1 MLEEFIG
8 NAKLLVNTLGY
19 KVFDKIDVSI
29 IENNEEKQNV
39 FFIKA
44 ARGADAKGLLVAD
57 GFLVAKGSK
66 IAKDTAPSM
75 STNLVS
81 LRNKLLDKGI
91 VNQENSFVSDYV
103 FTSPSLAAA
112 VVMGR
117 NANGRIEWKT
127 VNNKS
132 IKDIEEQ

>member
-1 MLEEFIG
+1 L
-8 NAKLLVNTLGY
+8 A
-19 KVFDKIDVSI
+19 
-29 IENNEEKQNV
+29 IENNEEEQNI

-66 IAKDTAPSM
+66 VARDIAPSM
-75 STNLVS
+75 SANLVN
-81 LRNKLLDKGI
+81 LRNKLLNKGI
-91 VNQENSFVSDYV
+91 IDQEFVFVSDHV

-117 NANGRIEWKT
+117 NANGRAEWKT
-127 VNNKS
+127 VENKS
-132 IKDIEEQ
+132 IRDIEEE

>member
-1 MLEEFIG
+1 MLEEFIE

-19 KVFDKIDVSI
+19 KVFDKIDVSL
-29 IENNEEKQNV
+29 IENNKSSQNI

-44 ARGADAKGLLVAD
+44 ARGADAKGVLVAD

-75 STNLVS
+75 SANLVT
-81 LRNKLLDKGI
+81 LRKKLIDKGI
-91 VNQENSFVSDYV
+91 VDKEFLFVSDHV

-117 NANGRIEWKT
+117 NANGRTEWKKS
-127 VNNKS
+127 NGKS